1 MKALEISTSN
11 QGHITLKGDLTFA
24 SINKKTIKAIDFGH
38 SRYSHSINIDLSEV
52 NSSDSAGLA
61 LMIEWIKLSKQ
72 HNTEINFSHIP
83 EQLLTLAKLSGFE
96 NNDYFIK

>member
-1 MKALEISTSN
+1 MKALEIIIN
-11 QGHITLKGDLTFA
+11 QGDISLRGDLTFA
-24 SINKKTIKAIDFGH
+24 SINKKTVDAINFGQ
-38 SRYSHSINIDLSEV
+38 SRYSHRITIDLSEV

-72 HNTEINFSHIP
+72 YNAEIHFSHIP
-83 EQLLTLAKLSGFE
+83 EQLLTLAKLSGFN